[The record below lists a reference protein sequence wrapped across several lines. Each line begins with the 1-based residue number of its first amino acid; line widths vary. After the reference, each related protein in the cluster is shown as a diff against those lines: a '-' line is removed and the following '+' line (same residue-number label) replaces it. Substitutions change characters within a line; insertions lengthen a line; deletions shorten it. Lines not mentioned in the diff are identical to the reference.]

1 MQLECSDQS
10 LACSVGRQS
19 TPSSVIGATVE
30 GREIL
35 SAANGS
41 AAVED
46 NGDTCL
52 ITTWTAS
59 ASDVCAGSGSRLARG
74 DGRIQLRGQPLSVSR
89 ATAERLQLRDRAFS
103 RGLVHVVSGIG
114 GSGSER
120 LASQRRRAYRGPGSR
135 TRKPVR

>member
-10 LACSVGRQS
+10 LACSVGLQS
-19 TPSSVIGATVE
+19 TPSSVIRATVD

-35 SAANGS
+35 SAANS

-46 NGDTCL
+46 NGDTCVV
-52 ITTWTAS
+52 TTWTAS
-59 ASDVCAGSGSRLARG
+59 ASDVYAGSASRLARG
-74 DGRIQLRGQPLSVSR
+74 DGRIQLRGQPLSVSDY
-89 ATAERLQLRDRAFS
+89 ARDPAFS

-120 LASQRRRAYRGPGSR
+120 LASESSSR
-135 TRKPVR
+135 V

>member
-10 LACSVGRQS
+10 LACSVGLQS
-19 TPSSVIGATVE
+19 TPSSVIRATVD

-35 SAANGS
+35 SAANTS

-46 NGDTCL
+46 NGDTCVV
-52 ITTWTAS
+52 TTWTAS
-59 ASDVCAGSGSRLARG
+59 ASDVYAGSASRLARG
-74 DGRIQLRGQPLSVSR
+74 DGRIQLRGQPLSVSDY
-89 ATAERLQLRDRAFS
+89 ARDPAFS

-120 LASQRRRAYRGPGSR
+120 LASESSSRA
-135 TRKPVR
+135 